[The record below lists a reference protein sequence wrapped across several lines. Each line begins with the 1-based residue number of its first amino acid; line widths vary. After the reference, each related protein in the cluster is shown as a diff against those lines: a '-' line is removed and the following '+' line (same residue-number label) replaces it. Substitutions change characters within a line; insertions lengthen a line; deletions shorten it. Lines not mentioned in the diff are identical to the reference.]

1 MPDQGPN
8 DSIAPDALNPQAT
21 APPAA
26 EPEITLCS
34 SVPPVVNK
42 FPKREESAARNDLSA
57 LRSELKSLVLKNLFA
72 SPLLAKFYADLVI
85 SNAPNSNAAKILAR
99 NYQKIIDRISMSNS
113 KTCTHIKVTGVRCG
127 SPALLGEQFCYFHQ
141 NAHRGVRRPPHSRL
155 HPIALIESEE
165 SIQASLMEVI
175 NGLIRNTLDVKRAE
189 LIIRALGIAVRNAR
203 RVKFDS
209 EVNARVREVPHYA
222 DPLEEVDEA
231 EESVGTAAPGC
242 PGGAAAVPEP
252 ELPAIAAIPP
262 KPVDPQDPT
271 FWERYEEGGRVLAH
285 QARVGAEAF
294 LRPGRTATVPPAN
307 PASLAGSETERL
319 PHPSRLSKGGNH
331 TPDPQKPKPPASEK
345 SVKGT
350 QAPNVR
356 KTAAHRAT
364 AG

>member
-1 MPDQGPN
+1 MPERLTTNSQSNQSNPTNPFPN
-8 DSIAPDALNPQAT
+8 RETSPKIP
-21 APPAA
+21 
-26 EPEITLCS
+26 LCS

-42 FPKREESAARNDLSA
+42 FPKRETPDQSKPLTT
-57 LRSELKSLVLKNLFA
+57 LRAELKSLVLKNLFA
-72 SPLLAKFYADLVI
+72 SPLLARFYADLVI

-99 NYQKIIDRISMSNS
+99 NYQKIIDRISMPNS

-127 SPALLGEQFCYFHQ
+127 GPALRGEQFCYFHQ

-155 HPIALIESEE
+155 HPIALLESEE

-209 EVNARVREVPHYA
+209 EVNARVREVPQYA
-222 DPLEEVDEA
+222 DPLEEV
-231 EESVGTAAPGC
+231 EEVEENVGT
-242 PGGAAAVPEP
+242 AAVPEP

-262 KPVDPQDPT
+262 KPVDPHDPT
-271 FWERYEEGGRVLAH
+271 FWERYEEGGRVLAR
-285 QARVGAEAF
+285 QASVGANAF
-294 LRPGRTATVPPAN
+294 LRPGREATVPAAN
-307 PASLAGSETERL
+307 AASPAGSETERL
-319 PHPSRLSKGGNH
+319 PQPSRLSKGGNH
-331 TPDPQKPKPPASEK
+331 TPDPQKPKPPASVK
-345 SVKGT
+345 SVSGA

>member
-1 MPDQGPN
+1 LFKIGTMPDQGPK
-8 DSIAPDALNPQAT
+8 DFVAADATLSPASNP
-21 APPAA
+21 
-26 EPEITLCS
+26 
-34 SVPPVVNK
+34 K
-42 FPKREESAARNDLSA
+42 FPKRETPDQSKPLTT
-57 LRSELKSLVLKNLFA
+57 LRAELKSLVLKNLFA
-72 SPLLAKFYADLVI
+72 SPLLARFYADLVI

-155 HPIALIESEE
+155 HPIALLESEE

-222 DPLEEVDEA
+222 DPLEEVEVDGVS
-231 EESVGTAAPGC
+231 ESVRTAAPGC

-294 LRPGRTATVPPAN
+294 LRPGRTTTVPAASAASPA
-307 PASLAGSETERL
+307 ATETERL

-331 TPDPQKPKPPASEK
+331 TPDPQKPKPPVSVNPAS
-345 SVKGT
+345 GT
-350 QAPNVR
+350 QAPKEP

>member
-1 MPDQGPN
+1 
-8 DSIAPDALNPQAT
+8 
-21 APPAA
+21 
-26 EPEITLCS
+26 
-34 SVPPVVNK
+34 VVNK
-42 FPKREESAARNDLSA
+42 FPKREKSAARNDLSA
-57 LRSELKSLVLKNLFA
+57 LRAELKSLVLNNLFA

-85 SNAPNSNAAKILAR
+85 SNAPNSNAARILAR

-222 DPLEEVDEA
+222 DPLEDEV
-231 EESVGTAAPGC
+231 EERVGTAAPGC

-285 QARVGAEAF
+285 QASVGAEAF
-294 LRPGRTATVPPAN
+294 LRRGSPAAT
-307 PASLAGSETERL
+307 ETERL
-319 PHPSRLSKGGNH
+319 PHPSRLSKGGNP

>member
-8 DSIAPDALNPQAT
+8 DSIAPDALNPLAT

-141 NAHRGVRRPPHSRL
+141 NAHRGIRRPKQSRL
-155 HPIALIESEE
+155 HPIALIEDEE
-165 SIQASLMEVI
+165 SIQYALMEVI
-175 NGLIRNTLDVKRAE
+175 NALMRNTIDVKRAT
-189 LIIRALGIAVRNAR
+189 LIIRALHIAV
-203 RVKFDS
+203 K
-209 EVNARVREVPHYA
+209 
-222 DPLEEVDEA
+222 
-231 EESVGTAAPGC
+231 T
-242 PGGAAAVPEP
+242 
-252 ELPAIAAIPP
+252 
-262 KPVDPQDPT
+262 
-271 FWERYEEGGRVLAH
+271 
-285 QARVGAEAF
+285 
-294 LRPGRTATVPPAN
+294 PPA
-307 PASLAGSETERL
+307 
-319 PHPSRLSKGGNH
+319 
-331 TPDPQKPKPPASEK
+331 
-345 SVKGT
+345 
-350 QAPNVR
+350 
-356 KTAAHRAT
+356 
-364 AG
+364 

>member
-1 MPDQGPN
+1 MP
-8 DSIAPDALNPQAT
+8 
-21 APPAA
+21 
-26 EPEITLCS
+26 
-34 SVPPVVNK
+34 
-42 FPKREESAARNDLSA
+42 
-57 LRSELKSLVLKNLFA
+57 
-72 SPLLAKFYADLVI
+72 
-85 SNAPNSNAAKILAR
+85 
-99 NYQKIIDRISMSNS
+99 NS

-155 HPIALIESEE
+155 HPIALLESEE

-209 EVNARVREVPHYA
+209 EVNARVKEVPQYA
-222 DPLEEVDEA
+222 DPFEEVGV
-231 EESVGTAAPGC
+231 EESVRTAAPGC
-242 PGGAAAVPEP
+242 PGGAAAVSEP

-262 KPVDPQDPT
+262 KPVDPHDPT

-294 LRPGRTATVPPAN
+294 LRPGRTATVPTANAASPA
-307 PASLAGSETERL
+307 ATETERL
-319 PHPSRLSKGGNH
+319 PHSSRLSKSGNP
-331 TPDPQKPKPPASEK
+331 TPDPQKPKPPAS
-345 SVKGT
+345 VKPASGT